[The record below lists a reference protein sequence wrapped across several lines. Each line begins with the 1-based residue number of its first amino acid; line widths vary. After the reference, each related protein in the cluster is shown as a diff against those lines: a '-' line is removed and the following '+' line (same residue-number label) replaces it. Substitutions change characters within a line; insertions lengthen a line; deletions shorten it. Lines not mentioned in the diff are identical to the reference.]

1 MSGPIAQSFPIWY
14 LVLNFYETQKVVKF
28 IVYGP
33 YFLYN
38 LLSSQIGQKCFLE
51 KKVSKIDN
59 PICEHIVENE
69 KKIILNSD

>member
-1 MSGPIAQSFPIWY
+1 M
-14 LVLNFYETQKVVKF
+14 VKF